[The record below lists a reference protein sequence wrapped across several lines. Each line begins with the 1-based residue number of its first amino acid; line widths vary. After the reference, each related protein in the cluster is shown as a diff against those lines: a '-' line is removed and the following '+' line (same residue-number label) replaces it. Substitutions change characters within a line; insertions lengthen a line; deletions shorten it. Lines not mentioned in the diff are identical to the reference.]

1 MSEKTGIKPFGNG
14 QEERLG
20 WFLYELAYLICFP
33 LYRALW
39 SLRVRGTCN
48 VPATGPVLIL
58 ANHQSYLDPL
68 GVGVAVRRHMGF
80 MAKQPLFEKK
90 ALSWIIRSLGA
101 VPVDN
106 EGTGINGIKSVMK
119 MLELG
124 RAVLVFP
131 EGERTIGGQMQR
143 FEPGITTLIRK
154 KKPKV
159 VALGIAGAHAA
170 WPKGG
175 KPNFSFPLFS
185 PNEAAMAICI
195 GEPISGESLAGMER
209 EEMSRF
215 LFDQVAQQQWA
226 AEKLRRRN
234 RFLSGEL
241 LLPPVRPVWP
251 EKKVEG

>member
-1 MSEKTGIKPFGNG
+1 MIEKTTNNPSGKG
-14 QEERLG
+14 EEARSG

-39 SLRVRGTCN
+39 SLRVRGTSN

-90 ALSWIIRSLGA
+90 ALAWIIRRLGA

-106 EGTGINGIKSVMK
+106 EGTGIDGIKSVIR
-119 MLELG
+119 MLDRG

-131 EGERTIGGQMQR
+131 EGERTMGGQMQR

-159 VALGIAGAHAA
+159 LTLGIAGAHAA
-170 WPKGG
+170 WPKKG
-175 KPNFSFPLFS
+175 KLKFSFPLCS

-195 GEPISGESLAGMER
+195 GKPISGDFLAGMER
-209 EEMSRF
+209 EEMLRF
-215 LFDQVAQQQWA
+215 LFDQVAEQQWA
-226 AEKLRRRN
+226 AEKLRRSHRY
-234 RFLSGEL
+234 LTGEL
-241 LLPPVRPVWP
+241 LLPPARPTWP
-251 EKKVEG
+251 EIG

>member
-1 MSEKTGIKPFGNG
+1 MSEKTGSKPLAKGG
-14 QEERLG
+14 EQRVG

-39 SLRVRGTCN
+39 SLRVRGTTN
-48 VPATGPVLIL
+48 VPAPGPVLIL

-80 MAKQPLFEKK
+80 LAKQSLFAKK
-90 ALSWIIRSLGA
+90 ALSWVIRSLGA
-101 VPVDN
+101 APVDN
-106 EGTGINGIKSVMK
+106 EGTGIDGIKSVMR
-119 MLELG
+119 MLDMG

-131 EGERTIGGQMQR
+131 EGERTMGGQMQR

-159 VALGIAGAHAA
+159 LALGIAGAHAA

-175 KPNFSFPLFS
+175 KPHFSFPLFS
-185 PNEAAMAICI
+185 PNEAAMAISI
-195 GEPISGESLAGMER
+195 GKPISGECLAGMER
-209 EEMSRF
+209 EEMLRF
-215 LFDQVAQQQWA
+215 LFDQVAEQQWE

-241 LLPPVRPVWP
+241 LLPPVRPIWP
-251 EKKVEG
+251 EKTLEK

>member
-1 MSEKTGIKPFGNG
+1 
-14 QEERLG
+14 
-20 WFLYELAYLICFP
+20 
-33 LYRALW
+33 
-39 SLRVRGTCN
+39 
-48 VPATGPVLIL
+48 
-58 ANHQSYLDPL
+58 
-68 GVGVAVRRHMGF
+68 MG
-80 MAKQPLFEKK
+80 A
-90 ALSWIIRSLGA
+90 G
-101 VPVDN
+101 PVDN

-226 AEKLRRRN
+226 AENLRRRN

>member
-1 MSEKTGIKPFGNG
+1 MSEKTGIKPLGNG

-119 MLELG
+119 MLDLG

-195 GEPISGESLAGMER
+195 GKPVSGESLAGMER
-209 EEMSRF
+209 EEMLRF
-215 LFDQVAQQQWA
+215 LFDQVAQQQCS

-251 EKKVEG
+251 EKTVEG